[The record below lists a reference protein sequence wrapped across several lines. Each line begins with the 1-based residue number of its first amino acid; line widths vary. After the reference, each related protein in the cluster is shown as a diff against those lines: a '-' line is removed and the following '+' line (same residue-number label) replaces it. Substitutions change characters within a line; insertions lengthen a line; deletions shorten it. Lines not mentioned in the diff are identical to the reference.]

1 MYSLFSLFDTPLSF
15 PYRVAGPTLWMG
27 WICLGI
33 VSLGGRRPLLPLPLP
48 PSKDTNT
55 LPSLS
60 RIIMHGYTLDRER
73 KITHY
78 YSREKKGERDIPL
91 VYIVCMREQ
100 RPCQGREKY
109 PFLHSRKCGGK
120 HRCVFT
126 KSGKR
131 KKRYI
136 FRPSR
141 PAGKR
146 KRKGAPLINPWP
158 RCLFLF
164 RGRWKKVRPLQPPL
178 IPFYYILGCTNQPP
192 PIPHMWVQSKSV
204 NCPGGTISGAPQDR
218 SESLFLLRGG

>member
-1 MYSLFSLFDTPLSF
+1 MYSLFSSLRYASF
-15 PYRVAGPTLWMG
+15 FPIPCSRPGPTLWMG

-33 VSLGGRRPLLPLPLP
+33 VSLGGRRPLPLP

-60 RIIMHGYTLDRER
+60 RIIMHGYILDRER

-78 YSREKKGERDIPL
+78 YSREKKGGKRHTARVYCVHEGTATLPRER
-91 VYIVCMREQ
+91 Q
-100 RPCQGREKY
+100 KY

-126 KSGKR
+126 KYGK
-131 KKRYI
+131 KEKDI

-146 KRKGAPLINPWP
+146 KRKGVPLINP
-158 RCLFLF
+158 
-164 RGRWKKVRPLQPPL
+164 
-178 IPFYYILGCTNQPP
+178 
-192 PIPHMWVQSKSV
+192 
-204 NCPGGTISGAPQDR
+204 
-218 SESLFLLRGG
+218 